1 MFAVDQFHKLIRHT
15 DAHHRHETIAF
26 NRRLNA
32 LMERAFLL
40 AIWRNYVKARSE
52 RRPSRETSAMRVGL
66 TSSPWRWSRVLAQRL
81 FPWRIPVPPSW
92 NSVYRRDLITE
103 AVGQNRRHRLR
114 NAY

>member
-1 MFAVDQFHKLIRHT
+1 MFPVDQFHKLIRHT
-15 DAHHRHETIAF
+15 DAHHRRETIAF

-52 RRPSRETSAMRVGL
+52 RRPSRETPAMRIGL
-66 TSSPWRWSRVLAQRL
+66 TASPWRWSRVLAQRL
-81 FPWRIPVPPSW
+81 FPWRIPVPSSW
-92 NSVYRRDLITE
+92 QSIYRRDLITE
-103 AVGQNRRHRLR
+103 AVGRNRRHRLR